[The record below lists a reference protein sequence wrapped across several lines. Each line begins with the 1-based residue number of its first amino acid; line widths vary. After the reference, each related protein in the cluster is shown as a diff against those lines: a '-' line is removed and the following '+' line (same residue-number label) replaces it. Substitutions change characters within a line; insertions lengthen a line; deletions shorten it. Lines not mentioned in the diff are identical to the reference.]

1 MKLSKN
7 LGVILLA
14 VWLIAS
20 GLISVLNISFPAS
33 GVILAILAIAAGV
46 VLLVRPGSL
55 PGRIGVILL
64 AIWLIVSGLLSV
76 VNISVPSSGVILAL
90 VAIAAGVLILLER

>member
-1 MKLSKN
+1 MELSKK

-20 GLISVLNISFPAS
+20 GLMSLLSISFPAS
-33 GVILAILAIAAGV
+33 GVILAILAIAAGI
-46 VLLVRPGSL
+46 VLLLRPGSL

-64 AIWLIVSGLLSV
+64 AIWLIVSGLMSV
-76 VNISVPSSGVILAL
+76 VSINFPSSGVVLAL
-90 VAIAAGVLILLER
+90 VGIAAGVLILLER